1 MSNVGDAM
9 QRLTPVLVL
18 ILAVPLTLSAAGVY
32 KWVDAE
38 GKVHYS
44 DHPGNGAAKQVP
56 LKAAP
61 PPDPIGQQ
69 RQEKTNKFLQIREDE
84 RRQGEEDALKAKQTQ
99 KEREQQCLHA
109 KAKLRDYERARYL
122 YKPEEGD
129 KEIIL
134 SDAER
139 SAATGEIKKSIEE
152 LCN

>member
-1 MSNVGDAM
+1 M
-9 QRLTPVLVL
+9 QRSTLMLILVL
-18 ILAVPLTLSAAGVY
+18 AAPLTLSAAGVY

-44 DHPGNGAAKQVP
+44 DRPGNAAAEQVP

-61 PPDPIGQQ
+61 PPDPTRQQ

-84 RRQGEEDALKAKQTQ
+84 RKQSEEDAVKAKQTQ

-122 YKPEEGD
+122 YNPEEGD
-129 KEIIL
+129 KETIL

-139 SAATGEIKKSIEE
+139 NAATGEVKKSIEE
-152 LCN
+152 LCD